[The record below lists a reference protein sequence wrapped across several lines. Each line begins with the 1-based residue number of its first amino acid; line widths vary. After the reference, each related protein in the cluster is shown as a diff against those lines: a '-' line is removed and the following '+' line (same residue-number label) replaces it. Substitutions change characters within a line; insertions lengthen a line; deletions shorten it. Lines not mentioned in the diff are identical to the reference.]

1 MRIREPGKIRDHLWY
16 LGCEESGVYLLEG
29 QNESMIISGGMGYIL
44 PDVLQ
49 QIRDFGIEED
59 RIRKL
64 LILHAHFDHVGI
76 VPFLKRRQPEL
87 RIYGSSRAWE
97 ILEMPKAIKTINE
110 FSLTVAARMGRV
122 EDCSGL
128 DLEWRKDVAGA
139 SVSEGDQIEIDSI
152 RVQIFETPGHSS
164 CSISA
169 YVPQMKALFASDG
182 GGIPYRDTIVTPGN
196 SNFTL
201 FQRSLEKLKDL
212 EVEYL
217 CADHYGYVV
226 GMEAADF
233 IQQTI
238 RRAQQNRSLMEEAYL
253 RTGDIDL
260 AAHELVTAFYE
271 LYPDYVLSKEI
282 FGGIYRQMVRHVAK
296 SLEKGVAKLRTDS
309 TDSLGKRKDGEG

>member
-1 MRIREPGKIRDHLWY
+1 MRIRKPGKIRDHLWY
-16 LGCEESGVYLLEG
+16 LGCEESGIYLLEG
-29 QNESMIISGGMGYIL
+29 QNESMIISGGMSYIL

-49 QIRDFGIEED
+49 QIRDFGINED

-76 VPFLKRRQPEL
+76 VPFVKRRHSEVQ
-87 RIYGSSRAWE
+87 IYASARAWE
-97 ILEMPKAIKTINE
+97 ILQMPKAIKTINE
-110 FSLTVAARMGRV
+110 FSLTVAARMGRL

-128 DLEWRKDVAGA
+128 DLEWREDVAGA
-139 SVSEGDQIEIDSI
+139 SVSEGGQIGIDDI
-152 RVQIFETPGHSS
+152 EVQIFETPGHSS

-169 YVPQMKALFASDG
+169 YVPQIRALFASDG

-201 FQRSLEKLKDL
+201 FQKSLEKLKDL
-212 EVEYL
+212 EVEYF
-217 CADHYGYVV
+217 CADHYGYVA
-226 GMEAADF
+226 GEEAADF

-238 RRAQQNRSLMEEAYL
+238 RMAKQNRSLMEKAYL
-253 RTGDIDL
+253 RTRDIDT

-282 FGGIYRQMVRHVAK
+282 FGGIYRQMVRHIAK
-296 SLEKGVAKLRTDS
+296 SLG
-309 TDSLGKRKDGEG
+309 